1 MTLEFTPAGF
11 DAFQTNIT
19 EVSTVRIGTASST
32 GTANQPL
39 QVGTATT
46 QLGAY
51 ISGNLGIG
59 TTTPTSKLQVVGN
72 VLISG
77 IATVNNNFV
86 VNTNTFFVDSVNNRV
101 GINTLVPTQPF
112 QIGSGSSVVII
123 DSIGELGIG
132 TTNPLQLLQVGVA
145 GSNTFVATSSG
156 SVGIGTTNPTRRLHI
171 FGNALTNQFNAAISV
186 NTTNT
191 TGFGAYLGV
200 NASSVTSGRDYRLVS
215 AGTSDTAG
223 SGKFSIYDMTANADR
238 LVVTGVGSVGIGT
251 TNPQYTLQVAGS
263 FGAVTKSFDI
273 PHPTKPGM
281 TLRHGSLEG
290 PENGV
295 YVRGKTTESIISL
308 PDYWIGLVHEDSI
321 TVNLTPRNGKLHSVI
336 SASNQQVEVECVD
349 GEIDCYFMILGE
361 RKDVA
366 KLEVER

>member
-32 GTANQPL
+32 GTVNQPL

-46 QLGAY
+46 ELGAY

-59 TTTPTSKLQVVGN
+59 ITTPTSKLDILGGAY
-72 VLISG
+72 ISG
-77 IATVNNNFV
+77 N
-86 VNTNTFFVDSVNNRV
+86 
-101 GINTLVPTQPF
+101 L
-112 QIGSGSSVVII
+112 
-123 DSIGELGIG
+123 
-132 TTNPLQLLQVGVA
+132 
-145 GSNTFVATSSG
+145 
-156 SVGIGTTNPTRRLHI
+156 
-171 FGNALTNQFNAAISV
+171 
-186 NTTNT
+186 
-191 TGFGAYLGV
+191 
-200 NASSVTSGRDYRLVS
+200 
-215 AGTSDTAG
+215 
-223 SGKFSIYDMTANADR
+223 
-238 LVVTGVGSVGIGT
+238 GIGT